1 MLNPQ
6 TEPECL
12 MRERN
17 PISSLFRISDEQ
29 AMWRVQTED
38 DHRAFAKLLERWE
51 KPIFR
56 LCTRMTGDPHRGED
70 LKQEAFSRVFA
81 RRKEYQPTSKFST
94 WLWRI
99 ALNLSYDELRR
110 RRRREELSLD
120 DQDAVTVSLLEGSAA
135 PGCAPDKS
143 LVEQERGE
151 LVRQALAQLPET
163 YRTVLVL
170 RHYEDLK
177 FREI

>member
-1 MLNPQ
+1 MKARYLGCPSSERNAMLNLQ

-12 MRERN
+12 MREPN

-81 RRKEYQPTSKFST
+81 QRKQ
-94 WLWRI
+94 
-99 ALNLSYDELRR
+99 N
-110 RRRREELSLD
+110 
-120 DQDAVTVSLLEGSAA
+120 
-135 PGCAPDKS
+135 
-143 LVEQERGE
+143 
-151 LVRQALAQLPET
+151 
-163 YRTVLVL
+163 
-170 RHYEDLK
+170 
-177 FREI
+177 